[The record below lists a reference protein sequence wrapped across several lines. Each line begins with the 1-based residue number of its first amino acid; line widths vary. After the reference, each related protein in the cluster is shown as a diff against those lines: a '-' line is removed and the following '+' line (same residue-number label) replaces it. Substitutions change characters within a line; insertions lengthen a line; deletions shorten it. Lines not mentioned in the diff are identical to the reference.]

1 MTSRNRNS
9 PARDGLRRQPAGRR
23 GQAGRGAASGALP
36 EVGPAVAAAVE
47 PVQDRALATREKL
60 LEAAIERFAAMGYDA
75 ASTRDIE
82 AAAGVNR
89 GLIAYHFKSKEML
102 WKAAVTWLFARAQA
116 ELAVAARHAADVDPV
131 ARLRYFVR
139 AYVRFCAR
147 YPAVNRMM
155 VQEGMHDD
163 WRLAWL
169 VEHFVRP
176 WYGQVTALLEAAR
189 ELDAAPAMDALHFY
203 YILTGGAA
211 LIFAMAPE
219 ARQLSG
225 IDPASDA
232 VVDAHA
238 DALAKLL
245 FPRDA

>member
-1 MTSRNRNS
+1 MTSIT
-9 PARDGLRRQPAGRR
+9 PEPVDLARAGKR
-23 GQAGRGAASGALP
+23 GTRAASRGRESGNP
-36 EVGPAVAAAVE
+36 E
-47 PVQDRALATREKL
+47 PVQARSLATREKL
-60 LEAAIERFAAMGYDA
+60 LEAAILRFTAVGYEAAT
-75 ASTRDIE
+75 TRDIE
-82 AAAGVNR
+82 AAAGVKR
-89 GLIAYHFKSKEML
+89 GLIAYHYKTKDVL
-102 WKAAVTWLFARAQA
+102 WKAAVRWLFERATA
-116 ELAVAARHAADVDPV
+116 ELEAAERHAADVDPI

-147 YPAVNRMM
+147 FPAVNRMM

-176 WYGQVTALLEAAR
+176 WYARVESLLIQAR
-189 ELDAAPAMDALHFY
+189 AVGAAPPMDPLHFY

-225 IDPASDA
+225 IDPASAA

-238 DALAKLL
+238 EALAELM
-245 FPRDA
+245 FPRGVL

>member
-1 MTSRNRNS
+1 MTSIDQASVKR
-9 PARDGLRRQPAGRR
+9 AGIGKPSTR
-23 GQAGRGAASGALP
+23 AASRGRELGNP
-36 EVGPAVAAAVE
+36 E
-47 PVQDRALATREKL
+47 PVQERSLATREKL
-60 LEAAIERFAAMGYDA
+60 LEAAIRRFAAVGYEA
-75 ASTRDIE
+75 ATTRDIE
-82 AAAGVNR
+82 AAAGVKR
-89 GLIAYHFKSKEML
+89 GLIAYHYRTKDVL
-102 WKAAVTWLFARAQA
+102 WKAAVRWLFERASA
-116 ELAVAARHAADVDPV
+116 ELEAAERHAADVDPV

-147 YPAVNRMM
+147 FPAVNRMM

-176 WYGQVTALLEAAR
+176 WYARVESLLVQAR
-189 ELDAAPAMDALHFY
+189 AVGAAPQMDALHFY

-225 IDPASDA
+225 LDPTGEA

-238 DALAKLL
+238 EALAQLL
-245 FPRDA
+245 FPRGVQ

>member
-1 MTSRNRNS
+1 MTSIGETSERVK
-9 PARDGLRRQPAGRR
+9 ARAAERV
-23 GQAGRGAASGALP
+23 QARTA
-36 EVGPAVAAAVE
+36 E
-47 PVQDRALATREKL
+47 PMQARIAERVQERALVTREKL
-60 LEAAIERFAAMGYDA
+60 LEAAIERFAAVGYEA
-75 ASTRDIE
+75 ATTRDIE
-82 AAAGVNR
+82 AAAGVKR
-89 GLIAYHFKSKEML
+89 GLIAYHFKSKEAL
-102 WKAAVTWLFARAQA
+102 WKAAVSWLFEQAQA
-116 ELAVAARHAADVDPV
+116 ELAAAERHAADVDAV

-139 AYVRFCAR
+139 VYVRFCAR

-176 WYGQVTALLEAAR
+176 WYGRVEALLTEAR
-189 ELDAAPAMDALHFY
+189 ELGAAPAMEPVHFY

-225 IDPASDA
+225 LDPTSEA

-238 DALAKLL
+238 DALAQLF
-245 FPRDA
+245 FPRDTQ

>member
-1 MTSRNRNS
+1 MPGD
-9 PARDGLRRQPAGRR
+9 PASSGGQGARAAARRDWT
-23 GQAGRGAASGALP
+23 GQAG
-36 EVGPAVAAAVE
+36 
-47 PVQDRALATREKL
+47 PVQERAQATREKL
-60 LEAAIERFAAMGYDA
+60 LEAAIQRFAAVGYEA
-75 ASTRDIE
+75 ATTRDIE
-82 AAAGVNR
+82 AAAGVKR
-89 GLIAYHFKSKEML
+89 GLIAYHYKTKDVL
-102 WKAAVTWLFARAQA
+102 WKAAVTWLFERAAGELEAA
-116 ELAVAARHAADVDPV
+116 ERHAADVDAV
-131 ARLRYFVR
+131 ARLRYFIR

-176 WYGQVTALLEAAR
+176 WYARVENLLNQARALG
-189 ELDAAPAMDALHFY
+189 AAPSMDVLHFY

-225 IDPASDA
+225 LDPASEA

-238 DALAKLL
+238 DALAQLL
-245 FPRDA
+245 FPRGAQ

>member
-1 MTSRNRNS
+1 MASQIQER
-9 PARDGLRRQPAGRR
+9 
-23 GQAGRGAASGALP
+23 AA
-36 EVGPAVAAAVE
+36 
-47 PVQDRALATREKL
+47 ATRESL
-60 LEAAIERFAAMGYDA
+60 LEAAIDRFAAVGYEA
-75 ASTRDIE
+75 ATTRDIE

-89 GLIAYHFKSKEML
+89 GLIAYHFKTKEAL
-102 WKAAVTWLFARAQA
+102 WKAAVIWLFEQA
-116 ELAVAARHAADVDPV
+116 GQELAAAERHAADVDPL

-147 YPAVNRMM
+147 YPAVNRLM

-176 WYGQVTALLEAAR
+176 WYARVEALLDQAR
-189 ELDAAPAMDALHFY
+189 ALDAAPPMDALHFY

-225 IDPASDA
+225 VDPAAPDR
-232 VVDAHA
+232 VDAHA
-238 DALAKLL
+238 DALAQLL
-245 FPRDA
+245 FPRTLQ